1 MKIKY
6 YKNFLLDN
14 RPSMEQYADQ
24 LINFQSKNFV
34 NFTVDSFRPN
44 EDLFSKFMIFKKWKL
59 RYLRYFSY
67 HMDVH
72 KGELE

>member
-24 LINFQSKNFV
+24 LINFQSKNFI

-44 EDLFSKFMIFKKWKL
+44 EDFFQSLLHL
-59 RYLRYFSY
+59 RSGNL
-67 HMDVH
+67 DI
-72 KGELE
+72 